1 MSLFTVFLR
10 SGFTRN
16 VCGVDWKKFETVYE
30 SGGDVES
37 ISGARVG
44 CCPSG
49 SFMSHPFVAPF
60 SIEHSCSIC
69 PNLFSSS
76 FTDVE
81 NDEISC
87 NGKCPK
93 GMYSDGSNGCED
105 CTAGKFNNI
114 EGSTDNSSCKLC
126 DLGMYSINSGSEAC
140 ENCLG
145 GKTTDAEGSSTTKE
159 CIDCDA
165 GKHSTGKDNF
175 TTCKDCPKDSYS
187 EAGEPVC
194 LKCDPG
200 QYMPDVDP
208 RPSGSC
214 LDCTLGQFSNY
225 GKVECTECKRGQYAI
240 KEIAD
245 TGATSCISCPTGQY
259 GQDAAVEL
267 RVDKDGACDE
277 CGVGK
282 YSLAEGAKLE
292 TSCIDCQPGKKAK
305 DVLAATE
312 ETEACT
318 DCLVGQYRSSTDTD
332 LTKCIDCPVGKT
344 LGVPSGSRCIDCIP
358 GHFSGVVG
366 SHSRDCGKCP
376 IGYSTEE
383 GAGTDT
389 SPTKDKCVACLLGT
403 YADTEGLTKC
413 SACAAGTYSDV
424 HVTQSIEG
432 KDFCKS
438 CIVGQY
444 RPSQIKVN
452 NIMTKTE
459 LTKCK

>member
-114 EGSTDNSSCKLC
+114 EGSTGISSCLEC
-126 DLGMYSINSGSEAC
+126 ELGMYSINPGSEAC

-259 GQDAAVEL
+259 GKDAAVEL
-267 RVDKDGACDE
+267 RIDKDGACDE

-282 YSLAEGAKLE
+282 YSLAEGAKVE

-305 DVLAATE
+305 NDKVGRKN
-312 ETEACT
+312 ETEACIN
-318 DCLVGQYRSSTDTD
+318 CLVGQYR
-332 LTKCIDCPVGKT
+332 PN
-344 LGVPSGSRCIDCIP
+344 
-358 GHFSGVVG
+358 
-366 SHSRDCGKCP
+366 
-376 IGYSTEE
+376 
-383 GAGTDT
+383 
-389 SPTKDKCVACLLGT
+389 
-403 YADTEGLTKC
+403 
-413 SACAAGTYSDV
+413 
-424 HVTQSIEG
+424 
-432 KDFCKS
+432 
-438 CIVGQY
+438 
-444 RPSQIKVN
+444 QIKVN
-452 NIMTKTE
+452 DVMSNTE